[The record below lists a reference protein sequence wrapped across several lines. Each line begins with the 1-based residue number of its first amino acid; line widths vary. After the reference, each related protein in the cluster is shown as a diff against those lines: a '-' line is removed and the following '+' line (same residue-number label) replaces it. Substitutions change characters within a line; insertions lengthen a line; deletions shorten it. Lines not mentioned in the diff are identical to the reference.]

1 MDLLPSAEESRLA
14 SVSFGRG
21 EGHQRRFPHQTVSD
35 CNVSGMV
42 FEHFQVL
49 GRARREVWQ
58 RVRRVPT
65 RVQNNHECSGVGP
78 AKEG

>member
-21 EGHQRRFPHQTVSD
+21 EGHQRRFPHQT
-35 CNVSGMV
+35 
-42 FEHFQVL
+42 VL